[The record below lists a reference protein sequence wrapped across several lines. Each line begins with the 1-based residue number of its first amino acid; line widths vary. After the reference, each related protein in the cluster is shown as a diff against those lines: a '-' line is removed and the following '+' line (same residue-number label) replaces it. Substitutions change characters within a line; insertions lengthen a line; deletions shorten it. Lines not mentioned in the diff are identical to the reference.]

1 MRDGPVSAPGQDAEF
16 RHLFAQEAEQRLS
29 RLGRQLLEL
38 EETGSDEGLVASIF
52 RDAHTL
58 KGSAAMVGFDE
69 VARVAH
75 AMEDLLE
82 QLRSGA
88 RTATP
93 ELVDELLVAVDGLAA
108 MIPAALDGDDR
119 RARRRPART
128 GAPGTGHDR
137 RRARGA
143 RRIARRRTHW
153 RADRGAS
160 PRGPRQSRRPR
171 GRRTDRRGH
180 RCARHRRS

>member
-38 EETGSDEGLVASIF
+38 EETGSDEMLVASIF

-88 RTATP
+88 RLATS

-119 RARRRPART
+119 RADADVLERRLRALATTGVRPAHSGGSEEDALIGEPIAAPVPAALDSRAELVVAAPT
-128 GAPGTGHDR
+128 G
-137 RRARGA
+137 
-143 RRIARRRTHW
+143 
-153 RADRGAS
+153 
-160 PRGPRQSRRPR
+160 
-171 GRRTDRRGH
+171 
-180 RCARHRRS
+180 

>member
-88 RTATP
+88 RIATP

-119 RARRRPART
+119 QR
-128 GAPGTGHDR
+128 
-137 RRARGA
+137 
-143 RRIARRRTHW
+143 
-153 RADRGAS
+153 
-160 PRGPRQSRRPR
+160 
-171 GRRTDRRGH
+171 
-180 RCARHRRS
+180 

>member
-38 EETGSDEGLVASIF
+38 EETGSDEMLVASIF
-52 RDAHTL
+52 RD
-58 KGSAAMVGFDE
+58 
-69 VARVAH
+69 AH

-88 RTATP
+88 RLATS

-119 RARRRPART
+119 RA
-128 GAPGTGHDR
+128 D
-137 RRARGA
+137 
-143 RRIARRRTHW
+143 
-153 RADRGAS
+153 ADL
-160 PRGPRQSRRPR
+160 
-171 GRRTDRRGH
+171 
-180 RCARHRRS
+180 